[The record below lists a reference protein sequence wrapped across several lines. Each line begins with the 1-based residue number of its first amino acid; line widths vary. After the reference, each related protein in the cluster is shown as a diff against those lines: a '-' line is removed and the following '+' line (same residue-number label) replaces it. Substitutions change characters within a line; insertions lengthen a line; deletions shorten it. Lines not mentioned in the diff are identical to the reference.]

1 MKFLNG
7 LGKFFA
13 LIFST
18 IYYFLLLIMLF
29 LMFSS
34 KFITKEFY
42 VKTIKKIDL
51 SEIKIKEENNK
62 TIEQLLIEKLEESG
76 IDEKTSKEI
85 LKNEKLKEFVGNII
99 GNSISSIITK
109 EKLIEVTNEDL
120 KKIINEI
127 PIDIKISDEEL
138 NELTN
143 EINTA
148 IKENIEYK
156 EEINL
161 DEKVISIIKFIQ
173 SKYMYIFIMC
183 FIIINYLLISLLTWS
198 FHKPLRYLSIPT
210 MLTGITLIVTI
221 FLPSLLINI
230 LNVNLPFNLE
240 PIIKVLLNPLLI
252 PGILLT
258 IIGVVMIVLYN
269 IINKKE
275 EQDYNTFKVH
285 TK

>member
-275 EQDYNTFKVH
+275 EQLNLSIKSRH
-285 TK
+285 

>member
-275 EQDYNTFKVH
+275 
-285 TK
+285 

>member
-143 EINTA
+143 EINTG

-275 EQDYNTFKVH
+275 EQ
-285 TK
+285 

>member
-210 MLTGITLIVTI
+210 MLTVITLIVTI

-275 EQDYNTFKVH
+275 EQ
-285 TK
+285 

>member
-161 DEKVISIIKFIQ
+161 DEKVISSIKFIQ

-198 FHKPLRYLSIPT
+198 FYKPLRYLSIPT
-210 MLTGITLIVTI
+210 ILTGITLIVTI

-258 IIGVVMIVLYN
+258 ISGVVMIVLYN

-275 EQDYNTFKVH
+275 EQ
-285 TK
+285 

>member
-109 EKLIEVTNEDL
+109 EKLIEVTNEHL

-127 PIDIKISDEEL
+127 PIDIKISDEKL

-275 EQDYNTFKVH
+275 EQ
-285 TK
+285 

>member
-240 PIIKVLLNPLLI
+240 PIIKLLLNPLLI

-275 EQDYNTFKVH
+275 EQ
-285 TK
+285 

>member
-161 DEKVISIIKFIQ
+161 DEKVISIIKFLY
-173 SKYMYIFIMC
+173 K
-183 FIIINYLLISLLTWS
+183 LLLQAFFDFAVNTVCC
-198 FHKPLRYLSIPT
+198 K
-210 MLTGITLIVTI
+210 TI
-221 FLPSLLINI
+221 FFKQ
-230 LNVNLPFNLE
+230 LNGWTRFSIY
-240 PIIKVLLNPLLI
+240 IIYAN
-252 PGILLT
+252 
-258 IIGVVMIVLYN
+258 
-269 IINKKE
+269 
-275 EQDYNTFKVH
+275 F
-285 TK
+285 

>member
-275 EQDYNTFKVH
+275 EQ
-285 TK
+285 

>member
-156 EEINL
+156 QEINL

-275 EQDYNTFKVH
+275 EQ
-285 TK
+285 

>member
-252 PGILLT
+252 TGILLT

-275 EQDYNTFKVH
+275 EQ
-285 TK
+285 

>member
-127 PIDIKISDEEL
+127 PIDIKISDEKL

-275 EQDYNTFKVH
+275 EQ
-285 TK
+285 

>member
-127 PIDIKISDEEL
+127 PIDIKIRDEEL

-275 EQDYNTFKVH
+275 EQ
-285 TK
+285 

>member
-230 LNVNLPFNLE
+230 LNINLPFNLE

-275 EQDYNTFKVH
+275 EQ
-285 TK
+285 

>member
-148 IKENIEYK
+148 IKE
-156 EEINL
+156 EINL

-198 FHKPLRYLSIPT
+198 FYKPLRYLSIPT

-275 EQDYNTFKVH
+275 EQ
-285 TK
+285 

>member
-240 PIIKVLLNPLLI
+240 PIIKVLLNTLLI
-252 PGILLT
+252 QGILLN
-258 IIGVVMIVLYN
+258 IICVVMIVLYN

-275 EQDYNTFKVH
+275 EQ
-285 TK
+285 

>member
-1 MKFLNG
+1 MKNIRKTG
-7 LGKFFA
+7 
-13 LIFST
+13 
-18 IYYFLLLIMLF
+18 IY
-29 LMFSS
+29 
-34 KFITKEFY
+34 
-42 VKTIKKIDL
+42 V
-51 SEIKIKEENNK
+51 
-62 TIEQLLIEKLEESG
+62 
-76 IDEKTSKEI
+76 
-85 LKNEKLKEFVGNII
+85 
-99 GNSISSIITK
+99 
-109 EKLIEVTNEDL
+109 
-120 KKIINEI
+120 
-127 PIDIKISDEEL
+127 DIA
-138 NELTN
+138 NV
-143 EINTA
+143 
-148 IKENIEYK
+148 ENIEYK

-275 EQDYNTFKVH
+275 EQ
-285 TK
+285 

>member
-275 EQDYNTFKVH
+275 EQLKL
-285 TK
+285 

>member
-161 DEKVISIIKFIQ
+161 DERVISIIKFIQ

-275 EQDYNTFKVH
+275 EQ
-285 TK
+285 

>member
-120 KKIINEI
+120 KKIINEK

-230 LNVNLPFNLE
+230 LNINLPFNLE

-275 EQDYNTFKVH
+275 EQ
-285 TK
+285 

>member
-1 MKFLNG
+1 MLMRDIFTVMKFTINDMIKRKSFIISTLIILILIVIGFNVPNLIKSFNG
-7 LGKFFA
+7 DNSGDK
-13 LIFST
+13 
-18 IYYFLLLIMLF
+18 LLIID
-29 LMFSS
+29 S
-34 KFITKEFY
+34 KNVFEGTLENLKQMDLGYEF
-42 VKTIKKIDL
+42 
-51 SEIKIKEENNK
+51 
-62 TIEQLLIEKLEESG
+62 
-76 IDEKTSKEI
+76 
-85 LKNEKLKEFVGNII
+85 
-99 GNSISSIITK
+99 
-109 EKLIEVTNEDL
+109 EVTNEDL

-198 FHKPLRYLSIPT
+198 FYKPLRYLSIPT

-230 LNVNLPFNLE
+230 LNQ
-240 PIIKVLLNPLLI
+240 LLK
-252 PGILLT
+252 
-258 IIGVVMIVLYN
+258 Y
-269 IINKKE
+269 
-275 EQDYNTFKVH
+275 Y
-285 TK
+285 